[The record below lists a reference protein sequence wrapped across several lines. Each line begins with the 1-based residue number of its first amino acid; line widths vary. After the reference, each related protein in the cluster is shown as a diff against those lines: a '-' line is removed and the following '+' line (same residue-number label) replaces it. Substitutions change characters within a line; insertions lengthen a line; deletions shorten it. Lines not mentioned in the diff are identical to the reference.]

1 MSEMIE
7 EAAHCSFGDIAGQM
21 AAKQALQETVILP
34 SLRSGTTLC
43 LSLIPLE
50 DYIILQF
57 KDINLADGW
66 DGI

>member
-34 SLRSGTTLC
+34 SLRSGTLC
-43 LSLIPLE
+43 LSLIPLQ

-57 KDINLADGW
+57 KDINLPDGW